1 LRKKK
6 TARKAR
12 ISLLDKET
20 SEREIKRSSQD
31 PLLALSKEEQG
42 KISERPTGEKSG
54 VEHTHTHTYTHTY
67 THTHIHTYLK

>member
-1 LRKKK
+1 MRKKK

-54 VEHTHTHTYTHTY
+54 VEHTHTHTHIHIH